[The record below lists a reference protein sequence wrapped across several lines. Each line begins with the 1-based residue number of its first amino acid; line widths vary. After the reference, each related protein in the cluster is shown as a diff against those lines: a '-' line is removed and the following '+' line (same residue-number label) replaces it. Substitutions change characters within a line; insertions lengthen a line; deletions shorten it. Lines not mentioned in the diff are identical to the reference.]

1 MNVFVFTSFNS
12 ARQCKDAGRLAPHA
26 SGCYFFRFRNALNM
40 RRTLQRRTAM
50 TQPTVVIK
58 YGGHAMDKPE
68 LSEAFATDLA
78 HLAGQGMRLAVV
90 HGGGPQISALLAR
103 LRIESRFVDG
113 LRVTDEATM
122 QAVEMVLCGQVNKA
136 VVSGFARRGVRAA
149 GISGRD
155 GNLLRARRKN
165 PALGLVGEVME
176 VDPALPRCL
185 LNAGFLPVVAPVASG
200 PDGEA
205 LNINADTAAGALAGA
220 LAAEYFVLI
229 SDVPGVLDADG
240 RLIPGL
246 NRAEI
251 ARLKEDGV
259 ISGGMIPKVEACLNA
274 LDAGCSRALILDGRA
289 QSSLRRYLLDDAPL
303 GTVVVR

>member
-1 MNVFVFTSFNS
+1 
-12 ARQCKDAGRLAPHA
+12 
-26 SGCYFFRFRNALNM
+26 
-40 RRTLQRRTAM
+40 M

-58 YGGHAMDKPE
+58 YGGHAMDKTE

-78 HLAGQGMRLAVV
+78 HLAGQGMRLVVV

-103 LRIESRFVDG
+103 LRVESRFVDG

-136 VVSGFARRGVRAA
+136 VVSGFSRHGVCAA

-165 PALGLVGEVME
+165 PALGLVGEVTE

-185 LNAGFLPVVAPVASG
+185 LDAGFLPVVAPVASG

-229 SDVPGVLDADG
+229 SDVPGVLNADG

-259 ISGGMIPKVEACLNA
+259 ISGGMIPTVEACLNA

-303 GTVVVR
+303 GTVVVS